1 MVREN
6 LFTSSLGWL
15 VLPIT
20 TAKKMAYIITSIIT
34 RSSHKRQTE
43 YTKRN
48 RFNRTSNLVHSVI
61 LNAYFPL
68 FLPTYVSKYVMLI
81 VDIQYIFGNKIK
93 LFWILSYIK
102 MPELNK
108 NSSQFFMAQL
118 NLMEKI

>member
-20 TAKKMAYIITSIIT
+20 TTKKMAYIITSIIT

-48 RFNRTSNLVHSVI
+48 RFNRTYNLVHSVI

-68 FLPTYVSKYVMLI
+68 FLPTYVSKYVILI

-93 LFWILSYIK
+93 LFLDPILYKNARIK
-102 MPELNK
+102 
-108 NSSQFFMAQL
+108 
-118 NLMEKI
+118 